1 MNLRPQICNL
11 CGGRVIFINNKRIYG
26 KSYGSGKCYLCTKCG
41 AYVGTHKNRPHNAM
55 GILANKE
62 MRDMKIKCHE
72 LFDKEWKKEKNRPK
86 ARKAAYKNLAHR
98 LGIKVRDCHFGYFDL
113 PMLNKVYELLKSE
126 MREK

>member
-1 MNLRPQICNL
+1 
-11 CGGRVIFINNKRIYG
+11 
-26 KSYGSGKCYLCTKCG
+26 
-41 AYVGTHKNRPHNAM
+41 M

-98 LGIKVRDCHFGYFDL
+98 LGIKVRDCHFGYFDHGRRQE
-113 PMLNKVYELLKSE
+113 PG
-126 MREK
+126 REEAAGGTV